1 MARPFSA
8 LPRFA
13 KELSIEIEEGSTKLL
28 RTAAAITL
36 SNVVQ
41 NSPVDTGRLRGN
53 WRVGIGSAP
62 QGEVNST
69 TPGTVPSISNPNAK
83 VYISNNVRYINF
95 VNGGIRGNQANAGFI
110 QRAVMNA
117 VSQIR
122 GAKLI
127 GRR

>member
-1 MARPFSA
+1 MAQPFSA
-8 LPRFA
+8 LPRYA

-53 WRVGIGSAP
+53 WRVGIGSPP

-127 GRR
+127 GR